1 MSFKEAEELI
11 TSVGHDL
18 AVISELD
25 LLMSGESH
33 LLGQMAATPT
43 LHPYL
48 SSIALLQCY
57 SLETCMTVEMLQR
70 SKTVRFVN
78 HIWRLRD
85 KYRSWASIDLFPEE
99 TVALAGQNLRGDVQH
114 QNLKFFSARQSAG
127 RKGPFQPPKANI
139 PTQQPGRRKGYRW

>member
-70 SKTVRFVN
+70 SCQDRS
-78 HIWRLRD
+78 LRQSHLAAQRQVPLMG
-85 KYRSWASIDLFPEE
+85 KHLFPEE

-114 QNLKFFSARQSAG
+114 QNLKFVSASRQSAG
-127 RKGPFQPPKANI
+127 RKAPFQPPKANI
-139 PTQQPGRRKGYRW
+139 PTQQPGRRKG